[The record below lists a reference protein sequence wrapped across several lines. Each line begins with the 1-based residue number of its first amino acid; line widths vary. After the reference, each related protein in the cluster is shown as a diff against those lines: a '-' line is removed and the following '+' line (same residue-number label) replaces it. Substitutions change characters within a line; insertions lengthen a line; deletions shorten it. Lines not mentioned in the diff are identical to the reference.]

1 MKLSKNFSLKEMT
14 ASQTAERKGINN
26 NPNDD
31 QITSLQKL
39 CENILQ
45 PVREHYATPVTV
57 SSGFR
62 SEELCVAIGSSVNS
76 QHAKGQA
83 ADFEIFGVPN
93 AELAKYITEHID
105 FDQLILEF
113 HNPEEPNSGWIHCS
127 YKNPEDNRKQVL
139 RAFRNSEGRTIY
151 EPYDPS

>member
-45 PVREHYATPVTV
+45 PVRDHYGKVVSV
-57 SSGFR
+57 SSGYR
-62 SEELCVAIGSSVNS
+62 SPELCVKIGSSLKS

-83 ADFEIFGVPN
+83 ADFEIFGVP
-93 AELAKYITEHID
+93 LSLIHI
-105 FDQLILEF
+105 
-113 HNPEEPNSGWIHCS
+113 
-127 YKNPEDNRKQVL
+127 
-139 RAFRNSEGRTIY
+139 
-151 EPYDPS
+151 